1 MDYYAKMAEERKKR
15 EEEKKA
21 KTLSLEKQLKMWK
34 ARQEEL
40 RKIGNSAIDP
50 AFVRRQLDKCDAE
63 ISKINRI
70 ISTL

>member
-15 EEEKKA
+15 EEDKKA

-40 RKIGNSAIDP
+40 RKIGSSAIDP
-50 AFVRRQLDKCDAE
+50 VFVRRQLDKCDAE

>member
-34 ARQEEL
+34 ARQEEV

>member
-1 MDYYAKMAEERKKR
+1 MDYYAKIAEERKKR

-40 RKIGNSAIDP
+40 RKIGNAAIDP
-50 AFVRRQLDKCDAE
+50 VFVRRQLDKCDAE
-63 ISKINRI
+63 ISRINHI